1 VAKGRPIDRW
11 WCGLISV
18 TRNDGEREVLTCT
31 RTLSKRYL
39 PYLCRRARVQAPR
52 LRGMLSCLLPRRD
65 KAHSEDGGECGA
77 VSATSEHT
85 DTTAIEVSNQ
95 KVR

>member
-1 VAKGRPIDRW
+1 M
-11 WCGLISV
+11 
-18 TRNDGEREVLTCT
+18 VLT
-31 RTLSKRYL
+31 SSQAAGQ
-39 PYLCRRARVQAPR
+39 CR
-52 LRGMLSCLLPRRD
+52 MLSCLLPRRD
-65 KAHSEDGGECGA
+65 KAHSEEDGECGA